1 MHINWQGWNWF
12 FQSQDKPKRLL
23 IPEQV
28 ISIQPTHSKLS
39 YLMLFPTA
47 PSNYVMYNVVYK
59 CLNVL
64 CSTKCVLFNDSVYK
78 TFQKT
83 KKNLVLKIMLYLY
96 LTFKGTNTRWT
107 WEFSKS
113 VKIKGQWKGKLSETI
128 FLVR

>member
-1 MHINWQGWNWF
+1 MQETGKIVHGSDNSPNTASNKTLVHINWQGWNWF

-83 KKNLVLKIMLYLY
+83 KK
-96 LTFKGTNTRWT
+96 
-107 WEFSKS
+107 
-113 VKIKGQWKGKLSETI
+113 LSPENYVVPI
-128 FLVR
+128 FDF